1 MVRTRNRNEDGGLD
15 ERYLVNRIA
24 RHVDDGIN
32 GEEGDVTEVR
42 QTMFERYY
50 GEEYGNEREGFSKY
64 VSREVLEA
72 IEWGLPA
79 LLRVFMGGVKAVE
92 FRASGPE
99 DEQQAEHETDVVNYW
114 FYDGNDEY
122 TGFLTLYSWL
132 KDILMYPNGYVKV
145 TMEEKEEDDTQ
156 SYRGLSREEL
166 AALRDSEND
175 DDDRNVEVTIDR
187 AYAGITSTGKTRFFD
202 ATVTQTKVE
211 RSIEV
216 APVPPDEVII
226 EHGHT
231 KLDVDSA
238 RFSCLRTQYTRS
250 ELIEMG
256 YDEDELDDV
265 GPDDDE
271 TWNDERVTRLF
282 YADENP
288 EDESGEFDLPSD
300 ETFWRHECYMR
311 VDYDG
316 DGISEL
322 RRVVMVG
329 TKIFENDD
337 IDYNP
342 IVAASAI
349 HVTHKHIGLSYAEIV
364 SDLQELT
371 STLTRQM
378 LDNIYKQN
386 VRRTFVNEQGMLS
399 DNSTMDQLLD
409 GNSEVIEVR
418 GNPQE
423 VVMPEMTQPIVS
435 EIASV
440 MQMFTEKPQMRTGVA
455 PQLTLDPSVLKEST
469 MGAFVGAVEQASQR
483 LELLAR
489 LFAETGL
496 KRVFQKIHYLLRT
509 YFEGAQRVKI
519 NKKWV
524 AVNPSTWKKRSN
536 MNVNVGL
543 GFNNK
548 QAMMTLL
555 TTMLQIQERSMPAGL
570 ADQRKIYATL
580 EKLVEQANLG
590 HVETYF
596 VDPNQPG
603 WKAPEP
609 KPDAQMISAQ
619 AQAESLKRDADRR
632 DAELK
637 HKIEQ
642 DKFERENRI
651 EEREVKA
658 AELMQKLEELQQGY
672 EKLVGELALK
682 DAQITE
688 LNTRAQMNAD
698 KPAESSSEDEFE
710 RADQRVKG
718 SETKDKPKKTENK
731 DAA

>member
-1 MVRTRNRNEDGGLD
+1 MVRTRNRNSDGELD
-15 ERYLVNRIA
+15 DRYLVNRIA
-24 RHVDDGIN
+24 RYVDEGIN
-32 GEEGDVTEVR
+32 GENGDVTEVR

-50 GEEYGNEREGFSKY
+50 GEEYGNERDGFSKY

-72 IEWGLPA
+72 VEWGLPA

-145 TMEEKEEDDTQ
+145 TLEESEEEETQ
-156 SYRGLSREEL
+156 SYRGLTREQLL
-166 AALRDSEND
+166 AVQAVEND
-175 DDDRNVEVTIDR
+175 ESRDVTVTVDR
-187 AYAGITSTGKTRFFD
+187 AYTGITSLGRTRFFD
-202 ATVTQTKVE
+202 VTISEWKTE
-211 RSIEV
+211 SRIEV

-250 ELIEMG
+250 ELVEMG
-256 YDEDELDDV
+256 YDDEELDDV
-265 GPDDDE
+265 GPGDDE
-271 TWNDERVTRLF
+271 TWHDERVTRLF
-282 YADENP
+282 YSDENP
-288 EDESGEFDLPSD
+288 EDDSGEFDLPSD
-300 ETFWRHECYMR
+300 ETFWRHECFMR
-311 VDYDG
+311 VDFDG
-316 DGISEL
+316 DGVSEL
-322 RRVVMVG
+322 RRIVMVG
-329 TKIFENDD
+329 TKIFENED

-342 IVAASAI
+342 IVSASAI

-364 SDLQELT
+364 SDLQEIT

-386 VRRTFVNEQGMLS
+386 VRRTYIDERAMLS

-409 GNSEVIEVR
+409 GNSEIIEIR
-418 GNPQE
+418 GNPAE
-423 VVMPEMTQPIVS
+423 AVMPEMTQPIVS
-435 EIASV
+435 EIAAV
-440 MQMFTEKPQMRTGVA
+440 MQMFSDKPQLRTGVA
-455 PQLTLDPSVLKEST
+455 PQITLDPSVLKEST
-469 MGAFVGAVEQASQR
+469 MGAFVGAIEQASQR

-509 YFEGAQRVKI
+509 YFEGAQQVKI
-519 NKKWV
+519 NKQWV

-548 QAMMTLL
+548 QAMITLL
-555 TTMLQIQERSMPAGL
+555 TTLLQIQREAMPAGL
-570 ADQRKIYATL
+570 ADQKKLFATL
-580 EKLVEQANLG
+580 EKLIEQANMG
-590 HVETYF
+590 HVGTYF
-596 VDPNQPG
+596 IDPNQPN
-603 WKAPEP
+603 WKPPEP
-609 KPDAQMISAQ
+609 QPDAQMIAAQ
-619 AQAESLKRDADRR
+619 AQAKSLEADSKRR

-637 HKIEQ
+637 HKIEM
-642 DKFERENRI
+642 DKAGMAEKKEGQ
-651 EEREVKA
+651 ELEA
-658 AELMQKLEELQQGY
+658 AKLMQKMEELQQNY
-672 EKLVGELALK
+672 ERLVGELALK
-682 DAQITE
+682 DAQIQK
-688 LNTRAQMNAD
+688 LNAD
-698 KPAESSSEDEFE
+698 AVAATMQPQTAEDEFA
-710 RADQRVKG
+710 RADTRVKG
-718 SETKDKPKKTENK
+718 ASGSKPKKKTDDSKTKE
-731 DAA
+731 AA